1 VYVSKNGNVHTNST
15 KEGQE
20 LNNYLS
26 GSCEMKEIFHGGR
39 THLLKIRVGFYTG
52 EG

>member
-1 VYVSKNGNVHTNST
+1 MFLPTEMFTGIPQRRGKNST
-15 KEGQE
+15 T
-20 LNNYLS
+20 
-26 GSCEMKEIFHGGR
+26 IFHGGR